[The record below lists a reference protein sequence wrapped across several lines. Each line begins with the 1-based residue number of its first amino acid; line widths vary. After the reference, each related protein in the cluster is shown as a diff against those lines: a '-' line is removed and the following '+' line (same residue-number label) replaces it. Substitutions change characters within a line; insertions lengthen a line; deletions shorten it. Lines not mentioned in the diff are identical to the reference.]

1 MIDGAQIRAA
11 REAKGMTQQELAEKV
26 GAHSVTISNLER
38 GKSKWSS
45 HMPEIQRALANDSTP
60 ADDQIKYAHELAE
73 DRRRAWATPLQV
85 LRTIL
90 CANPTAEQVLA
101 ALDANGLKIMPKGA
115 GQTVERDAID
125 DPIGYIKD
133 VLARHNLTPGGLA
146 LKVKISG
153 STLTRAMNDP
163 EHKFVLSTRTLQK
176 IKEWDNAQ

>member
-1 MIDGAQIRAA
+1 MLDGSAIRQA
-11 REAKGMTQQELAEKV
+11 REAKGMTQAELAAAV
-26 GAHSVTISNLER
+26 GIAQQTIGKIETGIVER
-38 GKSKWSS
+38 TGYER
-45 HMPEIQRALANDSTP
+45 EIAEALG
-60 ADDQIKYAHELAE
+60 LAPGPVS
-73 DRRRAWATPLQV
+73 PLQV

-101 ALDANGLKIMPKGA
+101 ALDANGLKIMPRGA
-115 GQTVERDAID
+115 GPTVERDAID

-163 EHKFVLSTRTLQK
+163 DYKFVLSTRTLQK